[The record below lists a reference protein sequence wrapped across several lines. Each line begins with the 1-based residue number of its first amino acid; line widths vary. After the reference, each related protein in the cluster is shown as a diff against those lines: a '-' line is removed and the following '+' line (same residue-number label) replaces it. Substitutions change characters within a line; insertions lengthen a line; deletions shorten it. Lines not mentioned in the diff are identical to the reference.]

1 MKKII
6 FIIFFIIFLI
16 SLVAF
21 FYLLNSNR
29 NPRQIPSALIDKD
42 VPNFITTSLFEKSEF
57 SSKEEFNNETIV
69 INFFATWCKPC
80 KAEHEYIKKIADKK
94 IKVIGINYKDDTQLA
109 IRWLNELGN
118 PYSKVAIDT
127 NKGLQQTTF

>member
-6 FIIFFIIFLI
+6 FIIPFIIFLI

-42 VPNFITTSLFEKSEF
+42 VPNFITTSLFEKSEL

-80 KAEHEYIKKIADKK
+80 KAEHEYIKKIAEKNFTL
-94 IKVIGINYKDDTQLA
+94 ITFI
-109 IRWLNELGN
+109 
-118 PYSKVAIDT
+118 SKY
-127 NKGLQQTTF
+127 